1 MLYIVMILPLFV
13 SMYLLSFAK
22 YNWNQK
28 NKKAAIG
35 SVIIAIAAFVMPL
48 FILQ

>member
-1 MLYIVMILPLFV
+1 MQYIVMILPLFV
-13 SMYLLSFAK
+13 SIYLLSFAK
-22 YNWNQK
+22 YNWNSK

-48 FILQ
+48 FIL